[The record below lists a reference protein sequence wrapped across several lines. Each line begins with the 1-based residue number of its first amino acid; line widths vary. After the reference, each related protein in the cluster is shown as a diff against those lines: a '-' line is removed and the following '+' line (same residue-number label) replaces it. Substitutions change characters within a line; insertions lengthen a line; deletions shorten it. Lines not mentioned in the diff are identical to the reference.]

1 MKPWPPQS
9 CLIEA
14 EGILDLR
21 FNNRIAAHNW
31 MDGRMTSASARRPFA
46 VSEILF
52 MNDKAKQGCIY
63 VHEESDGFHPSCR
76 ADIGKRSDEYQ

>member
-46 VSEILF
+46 VSEILL
-52 MNDKAKQGCIY
+52 
-63 VHEESDGFHPSCR
+63 
-76 ADIGKRSDEYQ
+76 